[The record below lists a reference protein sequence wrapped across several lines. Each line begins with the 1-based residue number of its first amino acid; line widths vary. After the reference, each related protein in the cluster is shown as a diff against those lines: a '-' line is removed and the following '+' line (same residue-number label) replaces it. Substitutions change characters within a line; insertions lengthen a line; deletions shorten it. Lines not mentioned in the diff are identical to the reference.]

1 VTGETMSVLVQP
13 RNSRSRVAAIFEML
27 DLTPLFNNSA
37 FTFAHDLSDGGL
49 NVWENSYPAE
59 VLPPD
64 RPIVEIEGIPFRLPP
79 KESRQPDNVVC
90 NGQMLDAPID
100 LYDWLYVLA
109 AGERRTEDWVY
120 LHCAG
125 GSVDPEWLRIS
136 DFWPEAPARFGEK
149 VAFRF
154 PTLHYPRHI
163 QQNLQPVMWRQ
174 RVPIARQEP
183 LARIHLPEN
192 VAIHIFAATL
202 VRATA
207 LSNGARTTSRR
218 RATADT
224 ASRERSK
231 T

>member
-1 VTGETMSVLVQP
+1 
-13 RNSRSRVAAIFEML
+13 ML

-37 FTFAHDLSDGGL
+37 FTFTHELSDGGL
-49 NVWENSYPAE
+49 NVWQNSYPAE
-59 VLPPD
+59 ALPAD
-64 RPIVEIEGIPFRLPP
+64 RPVVEIEGVPFKLPL
-79 KESRQPDNVVC
+79 KEPSRPDNVMC
-90 NGQMLDAPID
+90 SGQLLDVPID

-109 AGERRTEDWVY
+109 SAERRTEDWVY
-120 LHCAG
+120 LHYAG
-125 GSVDPEWLRIS
+125 GAVDPEWLRVS

-154 PTLHYPRHI
+154 PVLHYPRHV
-163 QQNLQPVMWRQ
+163 QRNLQPVMWRQ

-183 LARIHLPEN
+183 LSRIHLPDN

-202 VRATA
+202 VRAPVP
-207 LSNGARTTSRR
+207 SNGSRTTSRR
-218 RATADT
+218 RAVADT